1 MIKKLGKYV
10 KGYWGYVI
18 ATPIMVLLE
27 TFIEI
32 YIPYVMANMI
42 DEGIY
47 KGDMGEIKKYGLMLL
62 LFSLLSLIF
71 GSCAAITAPFG
82 SSGFA
87 KNLRK
92 DMYYKV
98 QEFDFQSIDKF
109 STASIVTRLT
119 TDVTNVQQ
127 AFQMITRIC
136 FRAPS
141 MIVFAL
147 IAVFRVN
154 TKLAL
159 TFLVAVPILLIGMI
173 VLATLVRPIFE
184 KMFKK
189 YDKLNR
195 TVQENLYN
203 VRVVKS
209 FNRQKHE
216 ETKFKD
222 ASGDIYGLSA
232 KVEKIMAL
240 VGPLMQ
246 FSMYACI
253 ILLSWFGAKMII
265 ASGNNEALGLTTGQL
280 MSMITYTTQI
290 LMSLMMISMVFVM
303 ILTARESCRRV
314 IEIIDEVS
322 EINEPENPVFEV
334 KDGSID
340 FENVVFNYKHKID
353 EDKLI
358 KDDKESR
365 DVLSNINI
373 HIESGMTVGIL
384 GGTGSSKSSLVQ
396 LIPRLYDVESG
407 VVKVGGVDVRDY
419 DIKTLRDNVSMVL
432 QKNVLFSGTVRDNLK
447 WGNPNA
453 TDEELDHACM
463 VANISE
469 SIYTLKDGYD
479 TIVEQGA
486 TNFSGGQR
494 QRLCIARALLKNPKI
509 IILDDSTSACDMATD
524 KKIRDAFK
532 NEMPNVTKIV
542 IAQRIAS
549 IEDSDLIIVMD
560 DGKISAMGNHDELMN
575 SSDIYREVY
584 ETQHKES
591 LGGGDFDA

>member
-1 MIKKLGKYV
+1 MIKKLAKYV

-42 DEGIY
+42 DKGIY
-47 KGDMGEIKKYGLMLL
+47 KGDMGEIRRYGIMLL
-62 LFSLLSLIF
+62 IYSLFALIF
-71 GSCAAITAPFG
+71 GSGAAITAPFG

-87 KNLRK
+87 KNLRR

-98 QEFDFQSIDKF
+98 QEFSFQSIDKF

-141 MIVFAL
+141 MITFAL
-147 IAVFRVN
+147 IAVFKVN
-154 TKLAL
+154 AKLAL
-159 TFLVAVPILLIGMI
+159 VFLVAIPILLFGMI
-173 VLATLVRPIFE
+173 FLATRVKPLFE
-184 KMFKK
+184 KMFKM

-195 TVQENLYN
+195 VVQENLYN

-209 FNRQKHE
+209 FNRQE
-216 ETKFKD
+216 EEEGKFKSSSND
-222 ASGDIYGLSA
+222 IFKLSSG
-232 KVEKIMAL
+232 VEKNMAFM
-240 VGPLMQ
+240 GPIMQ
-246 FSMYACI
+246 FSMYTCI
-253 ILLSWFGAKMII
+253 ILLSWFGAKMIV
-265 ASGNNEALGLTTGQL
+265 ASGNNELLGLTTGQL

-314 IEIIDEVS
+314 IEIVDEVS
-322 EINEPENPVFEV
+322 DINEPDDPIFNV

-340 FENVVFNYKHKID
+340 FENVTFNYKHKIED
-353 EDKLI
+353 DKLV
-358 KDDKESR
+358 DDNRKTR
-365 DVLSNINI
+365 DVLSNINL
-373 HIESGMTVGIL
+373 HIDSGKVVGII

-396 LIPRLYDVESG
+396 LIPRLYDASSG
-407 VVKVGGVDVRDY
+407 VVKVGGVNVKDY

-432 QKNVLFSGTVRDNLK
+432 QKNVLFSGTVRDNLL

-453 TDEELDHACM
+453 TDEELDHACK
-463 VANISE
+463 VANISD
-469 SIYTLKDGYD
+469 SIYSLKDGYD
-479 TIVEQGA
+479 TVVEQGA

-524 KKIRDAFK
+524 KRIREAFK
-532 NEMPNVTKIV
+532 NEMPDVTKI
-542 IAQRIAS
+542 IISQRIAS
-549 IEDSDLIIVMD
+549 IEDADMIIVMD
-560 DGKISAMGNHDELMN
+560 DGKISSFGTHEELIEKSN
-575 SSDIYREVY
+575 IYREVY